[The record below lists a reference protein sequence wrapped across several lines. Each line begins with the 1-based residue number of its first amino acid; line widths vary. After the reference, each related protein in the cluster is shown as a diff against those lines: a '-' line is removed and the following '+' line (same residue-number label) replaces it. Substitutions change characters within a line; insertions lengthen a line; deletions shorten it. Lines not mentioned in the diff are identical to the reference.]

1 MAPLSQQTR
10 GIAAVLLNN
19 VLLGFAIGM
28 FLPLVPLR
36 LHELGVSAGLIGL
49 NAAASSVAVLG
60 IASVTT
66 RILRRIGYPVAIGV
80 GAILFAIALLGM
92 MWWQGFGA
100 WTVCRFVAGIGLALH
115 WISSESWVNQ
125 AATDAR
131 RGRILSL
138 YVACFIG
145 GTAAGSA
152 SLDFLD
158 LSGNRPFFIMIAL
171 SVAATT
177 LIPLGRKGAPPT
189 SGMPTAGLFIR
200 VRQAPRLMASAM
212 MMGIAQGSALVLMAF
227 YGVSAGLTQ
236 GGSGVAERRL
246 SDRWGSLAGADRVG
260 RGSLRPTPAARLHG
274 LGSSRVRRA
283 NARFHPDDG
292 AAVRTGILRRR
303 DQPGPLHGRAG
314 AIGQPFPKRRHGRG
328 KRGLHSDLGTGH
340 AVRGTVGG
348 HGHCP
353 DGRGG
358 ISIGYHERHD
368 GRGAHHRV
376 APRRRSG
383 AVRFR

>member
-19 VLLGFAIGM
+19 VLLGFAVGM

-100 WTVCRFVAGIGLALH
+100 WTACRFIAGIGLALH
-115 WISSESWVNQ
+115 WISSESWINQ
-125 AATDAR
+125 VATDAR

-171 SVAATT
+171 SVAATI
-177 LIPLGRKGAPPT
+177 LIPLGRKGAPST

-200 VRQAPRLMASAM
+200 VQQAPRLMASAL

-236 GGSGVAERRL
+236 GEAVWLNAAYLIGGVLLQAPIGWAVDRFDRHRLPVYMALAAAGSGVLMHAFIQTTVPL
-246 SDRWGSLAGADRVG
+246 YALAFCG
-260 RGSLRPTPAARLHG
+260 
-274 LGSSRVRRA
+274 
-283 NARFHPDDG
+283 
-292 AAVRTGILRRR
+292 
-303 DQPGPLHGRAG
+303 
-314 AIGQPFPKRRHGRG
+314 
-328 KRGLHSDLGTGH
+328 
-340 AVRGTVGG
+340 
-348 HGHCP
+348 
-353 DGRGG
+353 GG
-358 ISIGYHERHD
+358 ISLGLYTVGLTLLGNRFQSGGMAAANAAFILIWELGTLS
-368 GRGAHHRV
+368 GGPLAGT
-376 APRRRSG
+376 AIALMG
-383 AVRFR
+383 AVGFPLVTTSAMMAVALITVWRRGDEAAP